1 MDTDHSLLKIAQE
14 GRGLAFD
21 MVAKAN
27 SGHLGLPLGCSDCFA
42 VLFGK
47 FLRYLPNNPRWINR
61 DRFILS
67 AGHGSALLYTYLYL
81 SGYSITL
88 EDLKQFRQL
97 NSCTP
102 GHPEFGVTPGVEATT
117 GPLGQGIGN
126 AVGIALSQK
135 KLAAWFNTKQHMIFD
150 NCVVCLC
157 GEGCL
162 QEGVGQESIA
172 LASLWKLDNLILI
185 YDCNEITLDA
195 PADFSQCENVHAKF
209 EAMGWEVL
217 EVDGH
222 NVEEIE
228 NTLNV
233 CRERKGKPHLIIMKT
248 VIGKGLAIEG
258 TAKAHGPVGVKE
270 QSVLKEKIGLPVD
283 QPFYV
288 SEKTYQFFEKHQNR
302 LQKAYRSWSER
313 FEAWAKEYPEQA
325 DLLVQK
331 KKLSH
336 EFFKAFPESSQ
347 KTIATRVCA
356 GNILNTCAK
365 ELPYLLTG
373 SADLFDSV
381 KNYIKDGGNF
391 SAENYKGKNLFF
403 GIREHAMGAVLNG
416 IAYDGFFRPSGSTF
430 FVFSDYLKPALRVA
444 ALSHLPVIYFFSH
457 DSIAVGEDGPTHQ
470 PIEQLA
476 GLRSIPNM
484 YVFRPADADETIA
497 CFELALKRN
506 EGPSIFVLS
515 RQNLP
520 ELPLPSSKIRQ
531 NALKGA
537 YIVKQEEDA
546 LECILIATG
555 SEVSL
560 ALQIAERLGANTRVI
575 SMPCV
580 EVFLQQDFVYQ
591 ESILPAS
598 CMQRIAI
605 EAGSSQ
611 PWYRFVGLNGLV
623 VGIDSFG
630 KSAPSSDLAEDF
642 ELTVDDVLDKITS
655 YNFQFDRVF
664 AKKV

>member
-1 MDTDHSLLKIAQE
+1 MDTDHSLLNIAQE

-67 AGHGSALLYTYLYL
+67 AGHGSALLYTYLHL

-135 KLAAWFNTKQHMIFD
+135 KMAVQFNTEQHTIFD

-162 QEGVGQESIA
+162 QEGVGQESVA
-172 LASLWKLDNLILI
+172 LAGLWKLDNLILI

-195 PADFSQCENVHAKF
+195 SANVSQCENVRAKF
-209 EAMGWEVL
+209 EAIGWDVFEI
-217 EVDGH
+217 DGH
-222 NVEEIE
+222 NVDEIE
-228 NTLNV
+228 GALNT

-258 TAKAHGPVGVKE
+258 TAKAHGPAGVKE
-270 QSVLKEKIGLPVD
+270 QAAFKEKLGLPTN
-283 QPFYV
+283 QSFYV
-288 SEKTYQFFEKHQNR
+288 SEKTCQFFEKHRNR
-302 LQKAYRSWSER
+302 LQKAYRAWSEK
-313 FEAWAKEYPEQA
+313 FEVWAKEYPEQA
-325 DLLVQK
+325 DLFVQK

-336 EFFKAFPESSQ
+336 EFFEALPESAQ
-347 KTIATRVCA
+347 KAIATRTCA
-356 GNILNTCAK
+356 GNILNVCVK
-365 ELPYLLTG
+365 DLPYLLTG
-373 SADLFDSV
+373 SADLFESV
-381 KNYIKDGGNF
+381 KNYIKDGGDF

-470 PIEQLA
+470 PIEHLA
-476 GLRSIPNM
+476 GLRSMPNVH
-484 YVFRPADADETIA
+484 VFRPADTDETIA

-506 EGPSIFVLS
+506 EGPSVFVLS
-515 RQNLP
+515 RQDLP
-520 ELPLPSSKIRQ
+520 ELPLASSEIRQ

-537 YIVKQEEDA
+537 YIVKREEQS
-546 LECILIATG
+546 LERILIATG

-560 ALQIAERLGANTRVI
+560 ALQVAERLGSGTRVV
-575 SMPCV
+575 SMPSC
-580 EVFLQQDFVYQ
+580 EVFLQQDPMYQ
-591 ESILPAS
+591 ESVLPAF
-598 CMQRIAI
+598 CTQRIAL

-623 VGIDSFG
+623 IGIDSFG
-630 KSAPSSDLAEDF
+630 QSAPSTDLAGRF
-642 ELTVDDVLDKITS
+642 GLTVDGVLAEIRRAFS
-655 YNFQFDRVF
+655 
-664 AKKV
+664 

>member
-1 MDTDHSLLKIAQE
+1 MDTDHSLLNIAQE

-67 AGHGSALLYTYLYL
+67 AGHGSALLYTYLHL
-81 SGYSITL
+81 SGYPITL

-102 GHPEFGVTPGVEATT
+102 GHPEFGVTPGIEATT

-135 KLAAWFNTKQHMIFD
+135 KLAAQFNTEQHTIFD

-172 LASLWKLDNLILI
+172 LAGLWKLDNLILI

-195 PADFSQCENVHAKF
+195 SANVSQCEHVRAKF
-209 EAMGWEVL
+209 EAIGWEVI

-222 NVEEIE
+222 NVDEIE
-228 NTLNV
+228 DALNA

-258 TAKAHGPVGVKE
+258 TAKAHGPAGVKE
-270 QSVLKEKIGLPVD
+270 QAAFKEKLGLPTD
-283 QPFYV
+283 QSFYV
-288 SEKTYQFFEKHQNR
+288 SEKTYQFFEKHRNR
-302 LQKAYRSWSER
+302 LQKAYRAWSEK
-313 FEAWAKEYPEQA
+313 FEVWAKEYPEQA
-325 DLLVQK
+325 DLFVQK

-336 EFFKAFPESSQ
+336 EFFEILPESSP
-347 KTIATRVCA
+347 KAIATRTCA
-356 GNILNTCAK
+356 GDILNICSK
-365 ELPYLLTG
+365 DLPHLLTG
-373 SADLFDSV
+373 SADLFESV
-381 KNYIKDGGNF
+381 KNYIQDGGDF
-391 SAENYKGKNLFF
+391 SAENYKGRNLFF

-476 GLRSIPNM
+476 GLRSMPN
-484 YVFRPADADETIA
+484 VHIFRPADTDETIA
-497 CFELALKRN
+497 CFELALKRT
-506 EGPSIFVLS
+506 EGPSVLVLS
-515 RQNLP
+515 RQDLP
-520 ELPLPSSKIRQ
+520 KLPLSSSEIRQ

-537 YIVKQEEDA
+537 YIVKKEEEA
-546 LECILIATG
+546 LERILIATG

-560 ALQIAERLGANTRVI
+560 ALQVAERLGTNTRVV

-580 EVFLQQDFVYQ
+580 EVFLQQDQAYQ
-591 ESILPAS
+591 ESILPVS

-623 VGIDSFG
+623 IGIDSFG
-630 KSAPSSDLAEDF
+630 KSAPSLDLAECF
-642 ELTVDDVLDKITS
+642 GLTVDGVLAEIRRAFNLES
-655 YNFQFDRVF
+655 
-664 AKKV
+664 

>member
-1 MDTDHSLLKIAQE
+1 MDQKHSLLQIAQE

-21 MVAKAN
+21 MVAQAH

-67 AGHGSALLYTYLYL
+67 AGHGSALLYSYLHL

-135 KLAAWFNTKQHMIFD
+135 KLAAQFNTEQHVIFD

-172 LASLWKLDNLILI
+172 LAGLWKLDNLILI
-185 YDCNEITLDA
+185 YDCNQVTLDA
-195 PADFSQCENVHAKF
+195 SAAISQCESVRAKF
-209 EAMGWEVL
+209 EAIGWEVF
-217 EVDGH
+217 EIDGYD
-222 NVEEIE
+222 VEAIE
-228 NTLNV
+228 TTLNF
-233 CRERKGKPHLIIMKT
+233 CRNSKGKPHLVIMQT
-248 VIGKGLAIEG
+248 IIGKGLAIEG
-258 TAKAHGPVGVKE
+258 TAKAHGPAGIKE
-270 QSVLKEKIGLPVD
+270 QAAFKEKLGLPIK
-283 QPFYV
+283 QTFYV
-288 SEKTYQFFEKHQNR
+288 SEQTYQFFEKHRNQ
-302 LQKAYRSWSER
+302 LQKVYRNWSER
-313 FEAWAKEYPEQA
+313 FENWAKSNPDQA
-325 DLLVQK
+325 DLFTQK

-336 EFFKAFPESSQ
+336 EFFENLPIPFSKAV
-347 KTIATRVCA
+347 ATRVCSGA
-356 GNILNTCAK
+356 ILNACAR
-365 ELPYLLTG
+365 ELPFLLTG
-373 SADLFDSV
+373 SADLFESV
-381 KNYIKDGGNF
+381 KNYIKEGGDF
-391 SAENYKGKNLFF
+391 SAENYAGKNLFF
-403 GIREHAMGAVLNG
+403 GIREHAMGAILNG

-476 GLRSIPNM
+476 GLRSMPN
-484 YVFRPADADETIA
+484 VHIFRPADTDETIA
-497 CFELALKRN
+497 CFELALSRK
-506 EGPSIFVLS
+506 EGPSVFVLS
-515 RQNLP
+515 RQDLP
-520 ELPLPSSKIRQ
+520 ELPLSSVEKRQ
-531 NALKGA
+531 KALKGA
-537 YIVKQEEDA
+537 YIIKQEEKT
-546 LECILIATG
+546 LKRILIATG

-560 ALQIAERLGANTRVI
+560 ALQVAERLGPDTRVV
-575 SMPCV
+575 SMPSS
-580 EVFLQQDFVYQ
+580 EVFLQQDLAYQ
-591 ESILPAS
+591 NSILPVS
-598 CMQRIAI
+598 CTKRIAI

-611 PWYRFVGLNGLV
+611 SWYRFVGLNGQV

-630 KSAPSSDLAEDF
+630 KSALSSDLATVCN
-642 ELTVDDVLDKITS
+642 LTVDAVCDKITS
-655 YNFQFDRVF
+655 H
-664 AKKV
+664 KL

>member
-1 MDTDHSLLKIAQE
+1 MDTDHSLLEIAQE

-67 AGHGSALLYTYLYL
+67 AGHGSALLYTYLHL
-81 SGYSITL
+81 SGYPITL
-88 EDLKQFRQL
+88 EDLNRFRQL

-135 KLAAWFNTKQHMIFD
+135 KMAAQFNTEQHTIFD

-172 LASLWKLDNLILI
+172 LAGLWKLDNLILI
-185 YDCNEITLDA
+185 YDSNEITLDA
-195 PADFSQCENVHAKF
+195 SATISQCEHVRAKF
-209 EAMGWEVL
+209 EAMDWEVF

-222 NVEEIE
+222 VIDEIE
-228 NTLNV
+228 DALNA
-233 CRERKGKPHLIIMKT
+233 CRGRKGKPHLIIMKT
-248 VIGKGLAIEG
+248 VIGKGLTIEG
-258 TAKAHGPVGVKE
+258 TAKAHGPAGVKE
-270 QSVLKEKIGLPVD
+270 QATFKEKLGLPID

-288 SEKTYQFFEKHQNR
+288 SEKTYQFFEKHRNR
-302 LQKAYRSWSER
+302 LQKAYRSWSEI
-313 FEAWAKEYPEQA
+313 FDSWAKENPEKA

-331 KKLSH
+331 KKLLH
-336 EFFKAFPESSQ
+336 EFFEALPESSS
-347 KTIATRVCA
+347 KAVATRVCS
-356 GNILNTCAK
+356 GNILNACAH
-365 ELPYLLTG
+365 ELPHLLTG
-373 SADLFDSV
+373 SADLFESV
-381 KNYIKDGGNF
+381 KNYIKEGGDF

-476 GLRSIPNM
+476 GLRSMPNVH
-484 YVFRPADADETIA
+484 VFRPADTDETIA

-506 EGPSIFVLS
+506 EGPSVFVFS
-515 RQNLP
+515 RQDLP
-520 ELPLPSSKIRQ
+520 ELPLSSAEKRQ
-531 NALKGA
+531 NALRGA
-537 YIVKQEEDA
+537 YVVKKEEQS
-546 LECILIATG
+546 LESILIATG

-560 ALQIAERLGANTRVI
+560 ALQVAERLGSHTRVV
-575 SMPCV
+575 SMPSC
-580 EVFLQQDFVYQ
+580 EVFLQQDQAYQ

-598 CMQRIAI
+598 CPQRIAI

-623 VGIDSFG
+623 IGIDSFG
-630 KSAPSSDLAEDF
+630 KSAPSRDLTECF
-642 ELTVDDVLDKITS
+642 GLTVEAVLKRISKVFSSS
-655 YNFQFDRVF
+655 Y
-664 AKKV
+664 